1 LPSSRP
7 KFRSAIPKALPAEI
21 QRPRLLARFEA
32 SDEVKLIA
40 LIAPSGFGKT
50 TLLAQ
55 HARSVRDPVAW
66 VALGEDDADPLLLSR
81 SIALA
86 LGQTAAD
93 LPLEG
98 WKEGMASGVSATGLA
113 RRLARDLDAFEN
125 NLHLILDGA
134 DVLGEEAGRWLERF
148 VTELG
153 EGHRV
158 LLSAFES
165 APLGLVRLISKG
177 LARLLEG
184 DELAFTL
191 EETATYLTERGH
203 VGDARALHRQ
213 LDGWPAGVTLAAGGQ
228 TVRTTAQSLVLE
240 VISRLPAAF
249 QTSIPEAAV
258 LEFWSEETAQSL
270 GCALLNGWLRE
281 AVRVGLPLTPLERGA
296 YRPHRV
302 MLEVLEGEL
311 RKRPERHANLHVL
324 AGQQAQA
331 VGDGFRALRHYQIAS
346 RTDLALVLA
355 EGMVERFEARWQPRL
370 MYQVLD
376 GFAEETL
383 TPSLRCSLGQ
393 ALYELGDAVRGES
406 ILRRLRASSPPTPK
420 LLFALGSLESRKGQH
435 QSQLELAEEGLGLPD
450 VGVRRTWLMRLK
462 ASALISLGRLEEGL
476 GVALEVARLAEAEG
490 DLLEHANALT
500 NAVWA
505 QMSLGRWLE
514 CERSIQQ
521 ALEICE
527 RLDVPNQQALLL
539 YALAQLRQ
547 RQGRFEES
555 LASLERA
562 LPMAESESSVVLT
575 LLLITRGELLLSN
588 AEFLRANADFQLALR
603 RCDEYKFDVP
613 VPILWSRLTEARLL
627 AGDLRGALEALSWAR
642 LSAPSAAMTSGEH
655 LAFAEGLLA
664 LEANDLE
671 VATTWFQ
678 TAQNRSQHS
687 TDPGM
692 AARSS
697 AYLAEIARRQGQ
709 LGLAQV
715 RALRA
720 RLGDTDGWLWADA
733 VKLEALF
740 RACAAQGVP
749 MGPNMVNV
757 PLLEASRKQLEI
769 ITFGVPKV
777 RIDGVDVHM
786 PLVRCLEILVWLAL
800 HGPASRERIVDAVWD
815 GSNDRRHVEYF
826 KVAIRQLR
834 SALTSHPAV
843 NFPPVPNED
852 FRYGL
857 ASEFELHV
865 DALVLAEALES
876 NQPAALWAALEAY
889 TGDFL
894 PEIEA
899 GWIAEA
905 RQAYHEE
912 ALAVA
917 LSLGAA
923 LEISQPQDAIRAY
936 RRASQLEPLS
946 EAAQLGLI
954 RAHLQLNQRV
964 SAEQIFTRFQR
975 AVETEVGS
983 SLSPEFQQ
991 AVTVLFKHPAFLPPT
1006 FPRSSPD

>member
-1 LPSSRP
+1 MPTSRP

-86 LGQTAAD
+86 LGQTAAA

-98 WKEGMASGVSATGLA
+98 WQEGMASGVSAGGLA
-113 RRLARDLDAFEN
+113 RRLARDLDAFED

-165 APLGLVRLISKG
+165 TPLGLARLISKG

-184 DELAFTL
+184 DELAFTV
-191 EETATYLTERGH
+191 EETTAYLTERGH
-203 VGDARALHRQ
+203 VGDAQALHRQ

-240 VISRLPAAF
+240 VISRLPAAL
-249 QTSIPEAAV
+249 QASIPEAGV

-270 GCALLNGWLRE
+270 GCALPNGWLRE

-302 MLEVLEGEL
+302 MLEVLEAEL
-311 RKRPERHANLHVL
+311 RKRPERHAALHVL

-370 MYQVLD
+370 MYRVLE

-393 ALYELGDAVRGES
+393 ALYELGDAVRGEA
-406 ILRRLRASSPPTPK
+406 ILRRLRASNPPTPK
-420 LLFALGSLESRKGQH
+420 LLFALGSLESRRGQH
-435 QSQLELAEEGLGLPD
+435 QLQFELAVEGLGLPD
-450 VGVRRTWLMRLK
+450 VGSRRTWLMRLK

-490 DLLEHANALT
+490 DLLERANALT

-527 RLDVPNQQALLL
+527 RLDVPNKQALLL

-575 LLLITRGELLLSN
+575 LLLTTRGELLLSN
-588 AEFLRANADFQLALR
+588 AEFARADADFQLALR

-613 VPILWSRLTEARLL
+613 VPVLWSRLTEARLL

-655 LAFAEGLLA
+655 LAFAEGLVA
-664 LEANDLE
+664 LEDNDLE
-671 VATTWFQ
+671 AATTWFQ
-678 TAQNRSQHS
+678 TALNRSEHS

-697 AYLAEIARRQGQ
+697 AYLAEIARRQGR

-715 RALRA
+715 RAL
-720 RLGDTDGWLWADA
+720 DTDGWLRADA

-740 RACAAQGVP
+740 RACAALGVP
-749 MGPNMVNV
+749 MGPNVVSV
-757 PLLEASRKQLEI
+757 PLETSRKQLEI

-777 RIDGVDVHM
+777 RIDGVDVHL
-786 PLVRCLEILVWLAL
+786 PLARCLEILVWLAL

-834 SALTSHPAV
+834 SALASHSAV
-843 NFPPVPNED
+843 RFPPIPNED

-857 ASEFELHV
+857 ASEFELRLDTH
-865 DALVLAEALES
+865 VLAGALES
-876 NQPAALWAALEAY
+876 NQPEALRAALEAY

-899 GWIAEA
+899 DWVVEA

-912 ALAVA
+912 AVAVA
-917 LSLGAA
+917 LSLGEA
-923 LEISQPQDAIRAY
+923 LETSQPHDAIKAY

-954 RAHLQLNQRV
+954 RAHLQINQRV

-975 AVETEVGS
+975 IVETEVGS